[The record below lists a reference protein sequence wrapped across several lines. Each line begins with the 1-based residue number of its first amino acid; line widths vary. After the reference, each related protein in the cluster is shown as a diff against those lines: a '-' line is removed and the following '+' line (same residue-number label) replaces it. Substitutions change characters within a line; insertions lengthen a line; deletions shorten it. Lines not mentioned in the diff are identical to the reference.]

1 MTRLKIEYRIPVL
14 TVIVSSGAI
23 ESGNISR
30 DATES
35 NDGKAADA
43 VVAAA
48 AAQSKHKEET
58 EAELGKLKLK
68 LLHDQPA
75 SHQPT

>member
-35 NDGKAADA
+35 NDDKAADA
-43 VVAAA
+43 AAVAH
-48 AAQSKHKEET
+48 SLNTKRRVK
-58 EAELGKLKLK
+58 
-68 LLHDQPA
+68 PN
-75 SHQPT
+75 